1 MHGLINRII
10 ERFVRDTYGRDTWV
24 GIMQK
29 LDLGF
34 VEFEPMLTYDK
45 ELTVQ
50 LLDLIAERLDKPLPD
65 VLEDI
70 GTYLVSHPN
79 VEAVRRLLRFS
90 GKSFVEFLHSLDDLP
105 ARARLAVEGLQLPS
119 LELREHGPNF
129 YSVVIGAPPGGVV
142 GFGHVMSGLLRT
154 MADDYGALVFL
165 DHKGQH
171 DDMEIVEVRLLEAA
185 FTEGRDFDLGA
196 RAG

>member
-10 ERFVRDTYGRDTWV
+10 ERFVRDTYGRNVWA
-24 GIMQK
+24 GIMQE

-34 VEFEPMLTYDK
+34 TEFEPMLTYEN

-50 LLDLIAERLDKPLPD
+50 LLDLIAVRLDKPLPD

-79 VEAVRRLLRFS
+79 VKAVRRLLRFS
-90 GKSFVEFLHSLDDLP
+90 GENFVEFLHSLDDLP
-105 ARARLAVEGLQLPS
+105 ARTKLAVSDLILPS

-129 YSVVIGAPPGGVV
+129 YSVVIGAAPGGIC
-142 GFGHVMSGLLRT
+142 GFGHVVTGLLRT
-154 MADDYGALVFL
+154 MADDYGALVYL
-165 DHKGQH
+165 DYKGQR
-171 DDMEIVEVRLLEAA
+171 DGMEIVEVRLLETA
-185 FTEGRDFDLGA
+185 FAEGRDFVLGA

>member
-10 ERFVRDTYGRDTWV
+10 ERFVRDTYGRDVWV

-29 LDLGF
+29 LDLGYT
-34 VEFEPMLTYDK
+34 EFEPMLTY
-45 ELTVQ
+45 ETNLTKKV
-50 LLDLIAERLDKPLPD
+50 LDRVADSLDKPLPD

-90 GKSFVEFLHSLDDLP
+90 GENFVEFLYSLDDLP
-105 ARARLAVEGLQLPS
+105 ARAKLAVEDMQLPS
-119 LELREHGPNF
+119 LELREHGLNF
-129 YSVVIGAPPGGVV
+129 YSVVIGASPGGVV
-142 GFGHVMSGLLRT
+142 GFGHVMTGLLRT

-171 DDMEIVEVRLLEAA
+171 DGLEIVEVRLLEAA

-196 RAG
+196 RTG